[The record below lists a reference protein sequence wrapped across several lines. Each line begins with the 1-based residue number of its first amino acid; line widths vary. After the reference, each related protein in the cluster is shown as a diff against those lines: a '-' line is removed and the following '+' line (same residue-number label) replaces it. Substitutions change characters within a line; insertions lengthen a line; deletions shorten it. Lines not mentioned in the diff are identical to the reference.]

1 MLARR
6 PPLTEHLLARHERR
20 AALLTGGGSHGP
32 DGCWPVVIRPASSPY
47 SARSSGLNTSRGAAL
62 QLQSDWCASGR
73 AGALQ
78 WRPLSRRAVPRS
90 RARRISACGRNDAGV
105 PVCRCRMRC
114 ASAPGP
120 ADSKLCVERA
130 RGGRGECEP
139 APLAAWC
146 RGALPTARRLSRAA
160 GYPFLCVGGGAL
172 GAHSVRGVCVRVPLA
187 RCCWMQR
194 FPVVVCWAAR
204 RSVFGL
210 LKRKRRNQKSAA

>member
-1 MLARR
+1 MIGVHPAEPAR
-6 PPLTEHLLARHERR
+6 
-20 AALLTGGGSHGP
+20 
-32 DGCWPVVIRPASSPY
+32 Y
-47 SARSSGLNTSRGAAL
+47 GL
-62 QLQSDWCASGR
+62 
-73 AGALQ
+73 
-78 WRPLSRRAVPRS
+78 RPLSRRAVPRS

-210 LKRKRRNQKSAA
+210 LKRKAKSKERCVTLTVKAWVLRRDPKVVDRCPIRVCVRGLSSA